1 MPRQGFGRV
10 TARVTARVT
19 VHFTVFR
26 LSASGDLIAVCCH
39 VFWGKSLFSIGD
51 MTFVPCNVRK
61 HRMNSPR
68 DSSFLLVG
76 SIPGEFHSADLRAFF
91 SHFVEK
97 GGFVCFHFRHRPE
110 QLRGDEPT
118 AGSGDESTQNNP
130 SAAKS
135 TCCVIAVAKGLERE
149 FLELYHGKNWSRPDG
164 ELLRPRVK
172 LTKLRITHSTSSEG
186 D

>member
-1 MPRQGFGRV
+1 
-10 TARVTARVT
+10 
-19 VHFTVFR
+19 
-26 LSASGDLIAVCCH
+26 
-39 VFWGKSLFSIGD
+39 
-51 MTFVPCNVRK
+51 
-61 HRMNSPR
+61 MNSPR

-110 QLRGDEPT
+110 QLRGDATRDEPTAGSGATRDEPT
-118 AGSGDESTQNNP
+118 AGSGDELTQNNP

-172 LTKLRITHSTSSEG
+172 LTKLRVTHSTSSEG

>member
-1 MPRQGFGRV
+1 
-10 TARVTARVT
+10 
-19 VHFTVFR
+19 
-26 LSASGDLIAVCCH
+26 
-39 VFWGKSLFSIGD
+39 
-51 MTFVPCNVRK
+51 
-61 HRMNSPR
+61 MNLPR

-110 QLRGDEPT
+110 HLRGEST
-118 AGSGDESTQNNP
+118 AGSGGESSGGESIAGSGGESTQNNP

-135 TCCVIAVAKGLERE
+135 TCCVVAVAKGLERE

-164 ELLRPRVK
+164 ELLRQRVK

-186 D
+186 DN